1 MKEHPMLRRQFVVKP
16 LVLAVAALSTV
27 GGQAVLAE
35 EKQFAME
42 EVIVSATRRNE
53 SVQDVPISI
62 EVLGEGEL
70 ENNGVGD
77 LEDFAHLI
85 ASMNYVTLGP
95 GTGNV
100 YMRGI
105 SSGGESLLGATP
117 NVAVYM
123 DEQPVTAVGSFLNP
137 HIYDVQRIETLA
149 GPQGTLYGAN
159 AQAGSI
165 RFITNKPTPGV
176 FSAGYDLELNSVAH
190 GDTGNLVEGFVNIP
204 IGDRAAIRIVGY
216 RKDEAGYIDNV
227 AGTHTFDLSGIRA
240 RHTDPAL
247 IEMAADQTINND
259 EYVQEDF
266 NTAETT

>member
-1 MKEHPMLRRQFVVKP
+1 MRKYSTCKTQFVVKP

-27 GGQAVLAE
+27 GGQAALAE
-35 EKQFAME
+35 EKQYAME

-62 EVLGEGEL
+62 DVLGEGEL

-105 SSGGESLLGATP
+105 SSGGESLLLGATP

-123 DEQPVTAVGSFLNP
+123 DEQPVTAVGSFL
-137 HIYDVQRIETLA
+137 E
-149 GPQGTLYGAN
+149 
-159 AQAGSI
+159 
-165 RFITNKPTPGV
+165 PT
-176 FSAGYDLELNSVAH
+176 YL
-190 GDTGNLVEGFVNIP
+190 
-204 IGDRAAIRIVGY
+204 
-216 RKDEAGYIDNV
+216 
-227 AGTHTFDLSGIRA
+227 
-240 RHTDPAL
+240 
-247 IEMAADQTINND
+247 
-259 EYVQEDF
+259 
-266 NTAETT
+266 

>member
-1 MKEHPMLRRQFVVKP
+1 MTKHIKNNPKFIVKP
-16 LVLAVAALSTV
+16 LALAIAMTAT
-27 GGQAVLAE
+27 GGQIALAQEQMAIE
-35 EKQFAME
+35 EI
-42 EVIVSATRRNE
+42 IVSATRRNE

-62 EVLGEGEL
+62 DVLGEGEL

-85 ASMNYVTLGP
+85 ASLNYVTLGP

-105 SSGGESLLGATP
+105 SSGGESLLGASP

-137 HIYDVQRIETLA
+137 HIYDVARIETLA

-159 AQAGSI
+159 SQAGSI

-176 FSAGYDLELNSVAH
+176 FSAGYDVEFNSVAK
-190 GDTGNLVEGFVNIP
+190 GDTGNV
-204 IGDRAAIRIVGY
+204 
-216 RKDEAGYIDNV
+216 
-227 AGTHTFDLSGIRA
+227 LS
-240 RHTDPAL
+240 L
-247 IEMAADQTINND
+247 IHI
-259 EYVQEDF
+259 
-266 NTAETT
+266 